1 MHFTISSKWPTKW
14 LLLIRLH
21 ILPLTCD
28 KAFCYLALSWFL
40 HFAFCTYESQFFCM
54 NLSEGLWSAM
64 AIINILEGYIS
75 WKWSC
80 RHFFWAVW
88 KCPCWYIGSWTS
100 GPLWRCCRF
109 SYNWYDRHI
118 IYMDRKLWR
127 CFWKQELARPIQ
139 GCCCGHCFWY
149 SSYLR

>member
-1 MHFTISSKWPTKW
+1 MTKGFVIY
-14 LLLIRLH
+14 LCLDSF
-21 ILPLTCD
+21 ILYFVLMNLN
-28 KAFCYLALSWFL
+28 FS
-40 HFAFCTYESQFFCM
+40 HM

-80 RHFFWAVW
+80 CHFFWAVW

-100 GPLWRCCRF
+100 GPLRCCCRF
-109 SYNWYDRHI
+109 SYNWYDCHI
-118 IYMDRKLWR
+118 IYMDRKLRW
-127 CFWKQELARPIQ
+127 CFWKQEFARPIQ

-149 SSYLR
+149 ISYLSFMSLFIQWFSTMNLKFETLNVWH